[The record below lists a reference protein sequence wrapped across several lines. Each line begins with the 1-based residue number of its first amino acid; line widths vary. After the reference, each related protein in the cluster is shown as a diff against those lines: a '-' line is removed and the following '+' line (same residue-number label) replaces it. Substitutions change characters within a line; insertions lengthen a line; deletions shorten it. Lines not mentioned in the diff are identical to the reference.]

1 LEGTTGRLMTRFMLI
16 LFILAI
22 FLPLTASSQFQPTVD
37 SLEQLLEHATRE
49 EKVNIFCKLSEIYW
63 QRSYDTS
70 LLMAIHAHTV
80 ALDLE
85 NQELIARSL
94 NMTGNAYYLMG
105 DFTRSM
111 EHYLEALEIREQIG
125 DSNQIASSYNNI
137 GAVYLQMKDYEKA
150 LNFLKKAE
158 LIFEAL
164 QDEGDLFSIMNN
176 IGAVFV
182 EEEGYDTAHQYFT
195 KAYEMALRSGNED
208 DVSIAL
214 TNLGE
219 TTLSMGLPEQSLEYQ
234 EKALEISR
242 KLGNKAMM
250 ATIYTNLGKAHLEIN
265 NFKKAFEA
273 FQTSLALSKEVNSLP
288 DLRENYQYLA
298 EYYDTQGNHKQALHY
313 FRLYA
318 STSDSINSHEA
329 MIRIK
334 EMENISQAKTLRQ
347 EIELLRK
354 DNEINK
360 LKATRLKYTIF
371 FLAAVS
377 LMVILVFVIYYQKN
391 RLKRE
396 TTRLLEEKNK
406 ELEKANQK
414 LQLSEKHLKELNS
427 TKDKFFSI
435 IGHDL
440 RNPLNALLGFS
451 ELISGNSRDYT
462 SEEIQRYSKII
473 NEAAKNIHL
482 LIENLLEW
490 SRSQSGNIDF
500 QPEKIDLSAMVSEII
515 KVFEIH
521 ADKKG
526 VKLVSEI
533 LDDIVVTADRNL
545 LSTIIRNLVSN
556 AVKFTP
562 NGGQVRIFCEQ
573 NDNELIISVE
583 DTGIGMSEEQLAN
596 LFRLDSNVTMPG
608 TSEEKGT
615 GLGLILCKEFVDMH
629 KGRIWASSKP
639 KEGSTFSFSLP
650 QKAKKQNP

>member
-1 LEGTTGRLMTRFMLI
+1 MIRFALVAFIPAFFWSLSAFSQVQSRL
-16 LFILAI
+16 
-22 FLPLTASSQFQPTVD
+22 D
-37 SLEQLLEHATRE
+37 SLEGLLEDATPE
-49 EKVNIFCKLSEIYW
+49 ERVEIFCDMSETYW

-70 LLMAIHAHTV
+70 LLMAIHAHTL
-80 ALDLE
+80 ALKAK
-85 NQELIARSL
+85 NKHLIARSL
-94 NMTGNAYYLMG
+94 NMTGNAYFLMG
-105 DFTRSM
+105 DFTKSM
-111 EHYLEALEIREQIG
+111 DHYLQALALREELG
-125 DSNQIASSYNNI
+125 DSNSIARSYNNI
-137 GAVYLQMKDYEKA
+137 GAVYLQMKDHEKA
-150 LNFLKKAE
+150 LFYLKKAKI
-158 LIFEAL
+158 IFEAL
-164 QDEGDLFSIMNN
+164 QDEFHLFSIMNN
-176 IGAVFV
+176 IGALYK
-182 EEEGYDTAHQYFT
+182 ENANYDTAYQYLT
-195 KAYEMALRSGNED
+195 EAYEIAQRTRDED
-208 DVSIAL
+208 NASVAL

-219 TTLSMGLPEQSLEYQ
+219 TALSMGLHEQSLDYQ
-234 EKALEISR
+234 EKALKISR
-242 KLGNKAMM
+242 KLNNKAMM
-250 ATIYTNLGKAHLEIN
+250 ATIYTNLGKTYLETKN
-265 NFKKAFEA
+265 YPMAFSA
-273 FQTSLALSKEVNSLP
+273 FNESLGLSKEVNSLP
-288 DLRENYQYLA
+288 DLRENYLYLA
-298 EYYDTQGNHKQALHY
+298 EYYDIQKNYKQALH
-313 FRLYA
+313 FNRLFA
-318 STSDSINSHEA
+318 SIKDSINSQEA

-334 EMENISQAKTLRQ
+334 EMESLSQARTLQQ

-354 DNEINK
+354 DNEISN
-360 LKATRLKYTIF
+360 LKATRLKNTIF

-377 LMVILVFVIYYQKN
+377 LMIILVFVVYYQKN

-406 ELEKANQK
+406 QLEKANLK
-414 LQLSEKHLKELNS
+414 LQKSEKHLKELNS

-490 SRSQSGNIDF
+490 SRSQSGNIDYH
-500 QPEKIDLSAMVSEII
+500 PEKTELMPMVTEIF

-526 VKLVSEI
+526 VTLVSEI
-533 LDDIVVTADRNL
+533 PEDVFVNADRNL
-545 LSTIIRNLVSN
+545 LSTILRNLINN

-573 NDNELIISVE
+573 NNSEITISVE
-583 DTGIGMSEEQLAN
+583 DTGIGMSEEQLDN

-629 KGRIWASSKP
+629 KGKIWASSMP
-639 KEGSTFSFSLP
+639 KEGSTFSFTLP
-650 QKAKKQNP
+650 IKSKQ

>member
-1 LEGTTGRLMTRFMLI
+1 MEGTIGKLMTRSTLI
-16 LFILAI
+16 IFFLAI
-22 FLPLTASSQFQPTVD
+22 FLPPTASSQFQSTVD
-37 SLEQLLEHATRE
+37 SLKQLLEHATRE
-49 EKVNIFCKLSEIYW
+49 EKVNIFCELSEIYR

-80 ALDLE
+80 ALGLKDA
-85 NQELIARSL
+85 QLIARSL

-105 DFTRSM
+105 DLTRSM
-111 EHYLEALEIREQIG
+111 EHYMEALEIREQIG
-125 DSNQIASSYNNI
+125 DSDQIASSYNNI
-137 GAVYLQMKDYEKA
+137 GAVYLQMKDYEQA

-158 LIFEAL
+158 PIFQALEDEAH
-164 QDEGDLFSIMNN
+164 LFSIMNN

-182 EEEGYDTAHQYFT
+182 KDEKYDTAYQYFT
-195 KAYEMALRSGNED
+195 KAYEMALRTGNEE

-219 TTLSMGLPEQSLEYQ
+219 TSLSMGQLEQSLEYQ
-234 EKALEISR
+234 EKAQEISR
-242 KLGNKAMM
+242 KLGHKAMM
-250 ATIYTNLGKAHLEIN
+250 ATIYTNLGKTHLEMK
-265 NFKKAFEA
+265 NFKKAFNA
-273 FQTSLALSKEVNSLP
+273 FQTSLDLSREVNSLP
-288 DLRENYQYLA
+288 DLRENYQFLA
-298 EYYDTQGNHKQALHY
+298 EYYDVQGNYKQALRY

-318 STSDSINSHEA
+318 STSDSINSQEA

-334 EMENISQAKTLRQ
+334 EMENISQAKSLRQ

-354 DNEINK
+354 DNEISK
-360 LKATRLKYTIF
+360 LKATRLKYTII

-377 LMVILVFVIYYQKN
+377 LMVILVFVVYYQKN
-391 RLKRE
+391 RLKRV
-396 TTRLLEEKNK
+396 TNKLLEEKNK

-490 SRSQSGNIDF
+490 SRSQSGNIDY
-500 QPEKIDLSAMVSEII
+500 QPERIDLSAMVSEII

-526 VKLVSEI
+526 VNLVSEV
-533 LDDIVVTADRNL
+533 LDGTIITADRNL
-545 LSTIIRNLVSN
+545 LSTIVRNLVNN

-562 NGGQVRIFCEQ
+562 NGGQVRVFCEQ
-573 NDNELIISVE
+573 SDNELIISVE

-596 LFRLDSNVTMPG
+596 LFKLDSNVTMPG

-629 KGRIWASSKP
+629 K
-639 KEGSTFSFSLP
+639 EGSTFSFTLP
-650 QKAKKQNP
+650 HKAKKQNP

>member
-1 LEGTTGRLMTRFMLI
+1 M
-16 LFILAI
+16 
-22 FLPLTASSQFQPTVD
+22 D
-37 SLEQLLEHATRE
+37 SLEKLLDDAGTE
-49 EKVNIFCKLSEIYW
+49 EKIEIFCELSETYW

-70 LLMAIHAHTV
+70 LLMSIHAYTL
-80 ALDLE
+80 ALNID
-85 NQELIARSL
+85 NKELIAKSL

-105 DFTRSM
+105 DFTKSM
-111 EHYLEALEIREQIG
+111 DHYLQALAIREELG
-125 DSNQIASSYNNI
+125 DSNSIASSYNNI
-137 GAVYLQMKDYEKA
+137 GAVYVQMKDHQKA
-150 LNFLKKAE
+150 LYYLKKAKI
-158 LIFEAL
+158 IFEAL
-164 QDEGDLFSIMNN
+164 QDEVHLFSIMNN
-176 IGAVFV
+176 IGALYK
-182 EEEGYDTAHQYFT
+182 ENAKYDTAYQYLT
-195 KAYEMALRSGNED
+195 EAYEIAQRTQDED
-208 DVSIAL
+208 NASIAL

-219 TTLSMGLPEQSLEYQ
+219 TSLSMGLLEQSLDYQ
-234 EKALEISR
+234 NRALEISR

-250 ATIYTNLGKAHLEIN
+250 ATIYTNLGKTYLETRN
-265 NFKKAFEA
+265 YLQAFNA
-273 FQTSLALSKEVNSLP
+273 FHESLGLSEEVNSLP
-288 DLRENYQYLA
+288 DLRENYHYLS
-298 EYYDTQGNHKQALHY
+298 EYYDIQGDYEQALHY
-313 FRLYA
+313 YRLYA
-318 STSDSINSHEA
+318 STKDSINSQEA

-334 EMENISQAKTLRQ
+334 EMESISQAQTLQQ
-347 EIELLRK
+347 EIALLRK
-354 DNEINK
+354 DNEISN
-360 LKATRLKYTIF
+360 LKATRLKNTIF

-377 LMVILVFVIYYQKN
+377 LMIILVFVVYYQKN

-406 ELEKANQK
+406 QLEKANLK
-414 LQLSEKHLKELNS
+414 LQNSEKHLKELNS

-490 SRSQSGNIDF
+490 SRSQSGNIDYN
-500 QPEKIDLSAMVSEII
+500 PEQTELMPMVREIF

-526 VKLVSEI
+526 VTLVSEI
-533 LDDIVVTADRNL
+533 PQDIVVTADRNL
-545 LSTIIRNLVSN
+545 LSTILRNLINN

-573 NDNELIISVE
+573 NDSEITISIE
-583 DTGIGMSEEQLAN
+583 DTGIGMSEKQLDN

-629 KGRIWASSKP
+629 NGKIWAFSKP
-639 KEGSTFSFSLP
+639 KEGSTFSFTLP
-650 QKAKKQNP
+650 LKAR

>member
-1 LEGTTGRLMTRFMLI
+1 MTRFALV
-16 LFILAI
+16 LLLAAI
-22 FLPLTASSQFQPTVD
+22 FWPLCVFSQVRSRLD
-37 SLEQLLEHATRE
+37 SLEKLLDDAGTE
-49 EKVNIFCKLSEIYW
+49 EKIEIFCELSETYW

-70 LLMAIHAHTV
+70 LLMSIHAYTL
-80 ALDLE
+80 ALNID
-85 NQELIARSL
+85 NKELIAKSL

-105 DFTRSM
+105 DFTKSM
-111 EHYLEALEIREQIG
+111 DHYLQALAIREELG
-125 DSNQIASSYNNI
+125 DSNSIASSYNNI
-137 GAVYLQMKDYEKA
+137 GAVYVQMKDHQKA
-150 LNFLKKAE
+150 LYYLKKAKI
-158 LIFEAL
+158 IFEAL
-164 QDEGDLFSIMNN
+164 QDEVHLFSIMNN
-176 IGAVFV
+176 IGALYK
-182 EEEGYDTAHQYFT
+182 ENAKYDTAYQYLT
-195 KAYEMALRSGNED
+195 EAYEIAQRTQDED
-208 DVSIAL
+208 NASIAL

-219 TTLSMGLPEQSLEYQ
+219 TSLSMGLLEQSLDYQ
-234 EKALEISR
+234 NRALEISR

-250 ATIYTNLGKAHLEIN
+250 ATIYTNLGKTYLETRN
-265 NFKKAFEA
+265 YQQAFNA
-273 FQTSLALSKEVNSLP
+273 FHESLGLSEEVNSLP
-288 DLRENYQYLA
+288 DLRENYHYLS
-298 EYYDTQGNHKQALHY
+298 EYYDIQGDYEQALHY
-313 FRLYA
+313 YRLYA
-318 STSDSINSHEA
+318 STKDSINSQEA

-334 EMENISQAKTLRQ
+334 EMESISQAQTLQQ
-347 EIELLRK
+347 EIALLRK
-354 DNEINK
+354 DNEISN
-360 LKATRLKYTIF
+360 LKATRLKNTIF

-377 LMVILVFVIYYQKN
+377 LMIILVFVVYYQKN

-406 ELEKANQK
+406 QLEKANLK
-414 LQLSEKHLKELNS
+414 LQNSEKHLKELNS

-490 SRSQSGNIDF
+490 SRSQSGNIDYN
-500 QPEKIDLSAMVSEII
+500 PEQTELMPMVREIF

-526 VKLVSEI
+526 VTLVSEI
-533 LDDIVVTADRNL
+533 PQDIVVTADRNL
-545 LSTIIRNLVSN
+545 LSTILRNLINN

-573 NDNELIISVE
+573 NDSEITISIE
-583 DTGIGMSEEQLAN
+583 DTGIGMSEKQLDN

-629 KGRIWASSKP
+629 NGKIWAFSKP
-639 KEGSTFSFSLP
+639 KEGSTFSFTLP
-650 QKAKKQNP
+650 LKAR

>member
-1 LEGTTGRLMTRFMLI
+1 L
-16 LFILAI
+16 
-22 FLPLTASSQFQPTVD
+22 D
-37 SLEQLLEHATRE
+37 SLEKLLDDASTE
-49 EKVNIFCKLSEIYW
+49 EKIEIFCELSEKYW

-70 LLMAIHAHTV
+70 LLMSIHAYTL
-80 ALDLE
+80 AIKID
-85 NQELIARSL
+85 NKELTAKSL

-105 DFTRSM
+105 DFTKSM
-111 EHYLEALEIREQIG
+111 DHYLQALAIREELG
-125 DSNQIASSYNNI
+125 DSNSIASSYNNI
-137 GAVYLQMKDYEKA
+137 GAVYIQMKDHQKA
-150 LNFLKKAE
+150 LYYLKKAKI
-158 LIFEAL
+158 IFEAL
-164 QDEGDLFSIMNN
+164 QDEVHLFSIINN
-176 IGAVFV
+176 IGALYK
-182 EEEGYDTAHQYFT
+182 ENAKYDTAYQYLT
-195 KAYEMALRSGNED
+195 EAYEIAQRTQDED
-208 DVSIAL
+208 NASIAL

-219 TTLSMGLPEQSLEYQ
+219 TSLSMGLLEQSLDYQ
-234 EKALEISR
+234 KRALEISR

-250 ATIYTNLGKAHLEIN
+250 ATIYTNLGKTYLETRN
-265 NFKKAFEA
+265 YQQAFSA
-273 FQTSLALSKEVNSLP
+273 FHESLGLSEEVNSLP
-288 DLRENYQYLA
+288 DLRENYHYLS
-298 EYYDTQGNHKQALHY
+298 EYYDIQGDYEQALHY
-313 FRLYA
+313 YRLYA
-318 STSDSINSHEA
+318 STKDSINSQEA

-334 EMENISQAKTLRQ
+334 EMESISQAQTLQQ
-347 EIELLRK
+347 EIALLRK
-354 DNEINK
+354 DNEISN
-360 LKATRLKYTIF
+360 LKATRLKNTIF

-377 LMVILVFVIYYQKN
+377 LMIILVFVVYYQKN

-406 ELEKANQK
+406 QLEKANSK
-414 LQLSEKHLKELNS
+414 LQNSEKHLKELNS

-490 SRSQSGNIDF
+490 SRSQSGNIDYN
-500 QPEKIDLSAMVSEII
+500 PEKTELMPMVSEIF

-526 VKLVSEI
+526 VTLVSEI
-533 LDDIVVTADRNL
+533 PQDIVVTADRNL
-545 LSTIIRNLVSN
+545 LSAILRNLINN

-573 NDNELIISVE
+573 NDSEITISIE
-583 DTGIGMSEEQLAN
+583 DTGIGMSEKQLDN

-629 KGRIWASSKP
+629 NGKIWAFSKP
-639 KEGSTFSFSLP
+639 KEGSTFSFTLP
-650 QKAKKQNP
+650 LKAR

>member
-1 LEGTTGRLMTRFMLI
+1 M
-16 LFILAI
+16 
-22 FLPLTASSQFQPTVD
+22 D
-37 SLEQLLEHATRE
+37 SLEKLLDDAGTE
-49 EKVNIFCKLSEIYW
+49 EKIEIFCELSETYW

-70 LLMAIHAHTV
+70 LLMSIHAYTL
-80 ALDLE
+80 ALNID
-85 NQELIARSL
+85 NKELIAKSL

-105 DFTRSM
+105 DFTKSM
-111 EHYLEALEIREQIG
+111 DHYLQALAIREELG
-125 DSNQIASSYNNI
+125 DSNSIASSYNNI
-137 GAVYLQMKDYEKA
+137 GAVYVQMKDHQKA
-150 LNFLKKAE
+150 LYYLKKAKI
-158 LIFEAL
+158 IFEAL
-164 QDEGDLFSIMNN
+164 QDEVHLFSIMNN
-176 IGAVFV
+176 IGALYK
-182 EEEGYDTAHQYFT
+182 ENAKYDTAYQYLT
-195 KAYEMALRSGNED
+195 EAYEIAQRTQDED
-208 DVSIAL
+208 NASIAL

-219 TTLSMGLPEQSLEYQ
+219 TSLSMGLLEQSLDYQ
-234 EKALEISR
+234 NRALEISR

-250 ATIYTNLGKAHLEIN
+250 ATIYTNLGKTYLETRN
-265 NFKKAFEA
+265 YQQAFNA
-273 FQTSLALSKEVNSLP
+273 FHESLGLSEEVNSLP
-288 DLRENYQYLA
+288 DLRENYHYLS
-298 EYYDTQGNHKQALHY
+298 EYYDIQGDYEQALHY
-313 FRLYA
+313 YRLYA
-318 STSDSINSHEA
+318 STKDSINSQEA

-334 EMENISQAKTLRQ
+334 EMESISQAQTLQQ
-347 EIELLRK
+347 EIALLRK
-354 DNEINK
+354 DNEISN
-360 LKATRLKYTIF
+360 LKATRLKNTIF

-377 LMVILVFVIYYQKN
+377 LMIILVFVVYYQKN

-406 ELEKANQK
+406 QLEKANLK
-414 LQLSEKHLKELNS
+414 LQNSEKHLKELNS

-490 SRSQSGNIDF
+490 SRSQSGNIDYN
-500 QPEKIDLSAMVSEII
+500 PEQTELMPMVREIF

-526 VKLVSEI
+526 VTLVSEI
-533 LDDIVVTADRNL
+533 PQDIVVTADRNL
-545 LSTIIRNLVSN
+545 LSTILRNLINN

-573 NDNELIISVE
+573 NDSEITISIE
-583 DTGIGMSEEQLAN
+583 DTGIGMSEKQLDN

-629 KGRIWASSKP
+629 NGKIWAFSKP
-639 KEGSTFSFSLP
+639 KEGSTFSFTLP
-650 QKAKKQNP
+650 LKAR